1 MEIHEKAW
9 ESQNY
14 LKKVVTNPG
23 YMKGDFEIVLETLL
37 LPDAGHCPNPMERST
52 QFPTLV
58 LNIGDPKAKRLS
70 CSLGRD
76 KADHLKGGA
85 RGPLTSDWTNS
96 ADPVMTCYKQ
106 ASFFGYKIPN
116 TPFTKVTKLH
126 PCCIT

>member
-23 YMKGDFEIVLETLL
+23 YMKGDFEIVLETVL

-70 CSLGRD
+70 CSHGRD
-76 KADHLKGGA
+76 KAVHLKGGA
-85 RGPLTSDWTNS
+85 RGPLASDWTNS

-106 ASFFGYKIPN
+106 ASFFRLQKS
-116 TPFTKVTKLH
+116 TPYCVQPVKSY
-126 PCCIT
+126 PCCIA